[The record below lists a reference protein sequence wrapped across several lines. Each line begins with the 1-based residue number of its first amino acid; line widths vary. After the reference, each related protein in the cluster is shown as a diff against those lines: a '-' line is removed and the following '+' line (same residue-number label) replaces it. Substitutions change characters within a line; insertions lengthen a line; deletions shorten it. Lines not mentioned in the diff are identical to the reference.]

1 MANFQDE
8 NWSDFKELL
17 SWIITII
24 FLMTFWPVGL
34 ILLFRKLTRD
44 SRRRRTSR
52 HPYDMRR
59 EGAAPGTQGMGRQT
73 PPAGQAYTGRSPRQ
87 GKPVNLDRGKGLTIW
102 GIVLA
107 VVFGIALTGFPAVA
121 MGSGFLNALAVM
133 SPVIGF
139 FGGGLA
145 MIWAGTQRTKKAKR
159 FRKYLALIG
168 KRESISITTLAQA
181 MPVSVHKACDDLQDM
196 LDSGVLE
203 KGYLD
208 MSTGRLILSDEGL
221 QEEAPPAPEPEEE
234 SEKEEDTLDMTDDD
248 AVLAA
253 IRQLNDDIDDE
264 MMSQKIDRI
273 GEITGKIFAYQKQNP
288 NRAGQLRSFLSYY
301 LPTTLKILKAYARME
316 EQGVEGENIRS
327 AKERIE
333 GMMDKVVE
341 GFEKQLDRLFQ
352 DDAMDIATDVQV
364 LERML
369 EKDGLQGGSGT
380 PLAGG
385 KDENGPP
392 AGVQPAG
399 APFVSQS
406 SAARRRR
413 NKIRICFQPRH
424 ARG

>member
-1 MANFQDE
+1 MASYQNE
-8 NWSDFKELL
+8 NRPDPGDLI
-17 SWIITII
+17 SWIVTIV
-24 FLMTFWPVGL
+24 LLVSPVWPIGL

-181 MPVSVHKACDDLQDM
+181 MPV
-196 LDSGVLE
+196 
-203 KGYLD
+203 YLD

-369 EKDGLQGGSGT
+369 EKDGLSGGSGMT
-380 PLAGG
+380 LGG
-385 KDENGPP
+385 
-392 AGVQPAG
+392 
-399 APFVSQS
+399 
-406 SAARRRR
+406 
-413 NKIRICFQPRH
+413 
-424 ARG
+424 

>member
-1 MANFQDE
+1 M
-8 NWSDFKELL
+8 
-17 SWIITII
+17 
-24 FLMTFWPVGL
+24 
-34 ILLFRKLTRD
+34 
-44 SRRRRTSR
+44 
-52 HPYDMRR
+52 
-59 EGAAPGTQGMGRQT
+59 
-73 PPAGQAYTGRSPRQ
+73 
-87 GKPVNLDRGKGLTIW
+87 
-102 GIVLA
+102 
-107 VVFGIALTGFPAVA
+107 
-121 MGSGFLNALAVM
+121 
-133 SPVIGF
+133 
-139 FGGGLA
+139 
-145 MIWAGTQRTKKAKR
+145 
-159 FRKYLALIG
+159 
-168 KRESISITTLAQA
+168 
-181 MPVSVHKACDDLQDM
+181 
-196 LDSGVLE
+196 

-369 EKDGLQGGSGT
+369 ERTAS
-380 PLAGG
+380 
-385 KDENGPP
+385 P
-392 AGVQPAG
+392 A
-399 APFVSQS
+399 
-406 SAARRRR
+406 AA
-413 NKIRICFQPRH
+413 
-424 ARG
+424 A

>member
-1 MANFQDE
+1 MASYQNE
-8 NWSDFKELL
+8 NRPDPGDLI
-17 SWIITII
+17 SWIVTIV
-24 FLMTFWPVGL
+24 LLVSPVWPIGL

-341 GFEKQLDRLFQ
+341 GFEKQLDQLFQ
-352 DDAMDIATDVQV
+352 GDALDITADVEV

-369 EKDGLQGGSGT
+369 AKDGLSSGSTLRMGG
-380 PLAGG
+380 
-385 KDENGPP
+385 
-392 AGVQPAG
+392 
-399 APFVSQS
+399 
-406 SAARRRR
+406 
-413 NKIRICFQPRH
+413 
-424 ARG
+424 